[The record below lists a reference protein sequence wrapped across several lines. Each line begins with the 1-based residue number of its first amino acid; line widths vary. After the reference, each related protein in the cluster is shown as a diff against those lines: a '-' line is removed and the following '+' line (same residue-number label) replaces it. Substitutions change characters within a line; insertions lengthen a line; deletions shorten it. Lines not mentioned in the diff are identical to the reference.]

1 MLFELLPYQREYV
14 LREPEILIVEKGRQ
28 EGFTYVSGYKVVRR
42 IMKSK
47 VPEDHYWLSRDENLA
62 KEFVTKCL
70 TWIHTFNLVA
80 KSEVISIK
88 DVKTTKITFPNG
100 CQLFIMSSSIDGC
113 VGRSG
118 HFYFDEFAIHKDQE
132 QLWNIVLPCMS
143 MGFTLTVISTH
154 RSKTTFFYKLC
165 EKVKAGLIPNA
176 EIMTVNIER
185 AVDEGLADIANLM
198 RLSKGRR
205 PITALEFL
213 EEKKAQSSTEE
224 MYLQEYMCVPADSES
239 GCAVNEESLAKC
251 LRSKDDLFQ
260 PPRIGGKYYAGVDIG
275 RHRDLTVVWII
286 EDISKDKTPCLETR
300 EVFTMS
306 NKEFS
311 FQEKEIFRVL
321 NKWKPRFTH
330 VDGTNTGAML
340 GESIE
345 KKFGIKRAKAVRISA
360 VTRPK
365 FIGDAVGVVQREFVG
380 IPDDPETWED
390 FQSVER
396 YINKHGAVDYWIP
409 SRGDKGHGDRF
420 MAFTLAI
427 QSYIES
433 GALGSYY
440 LREAK
445 VVSES
450 HEIVKRNERK
460 ELRRT
465 FRRKKKFGG
474 F

>member
-1 MLFELLPYQREYV
+1 MLFKFLPFQQEY
-14 LREPEILIVEKGRQ
+14 ILSNPKILVVEKARQ
-28 EGFTYVSGYKVVRR
+28 IGFTYTSGYKVIRK
-42 IMKSK
+42 IMNNPT
-47 VPEDHYWLSRDENLA
+47 PEEHYWLSRDENLA
-62 KEFVTKCL
+62 KEFVTNCL
-70 TWIHTFNLVA
+70 DWIQLFNIA
-80 KSEVISIK
+80 AECEAISIK
-88 DVKTTKITFPNG
+88 DVKTTKIKFPNG
-100 CQLFIMSSSIDGC
+100 SQLFILSSSVDAC

-118 HFYFDEFAIHKDQE
+118 HFYLDEFAIHKDQE
-132 QLWNIVLPCMS
+132 QLWNIILPCS
-143 MGFTLTVISTH
+143 TWGFTLTVISTH

-165 EKVKAGLIPNA
+165 NLVKSGNMPNSK
-176 EIMTVNIER
+176 IMTVNIEQ
-185 AVDEGLADIANLM
+185 ALDAGLAEAISTKLIT
-198 RLSKGRR
+198 KGM
-205 PITALEFL
+205 PSVSAKQVLEM
-213 EEKKAQSSTEE
+213 KKAEASSEE
-224 MYLQEYMCVPADSES
+224 MFMQEYMCIPADSES

-251 LRSKDDLFQ
+251 LKPKDDLFQ
-260 PPRIGGKYYAGVDIG
+260 PPRVGGKYYAGVDIG

-286 EDISKDKTPCLETR
+286 EDVSKDKTPCLETR

-321 NKWKPRFTH
+321 NKWKPRHTH

-345 KKFGIKRAKAVRISA
+345 KKYGLKRAKAVRISA

-396 YINKHGAVDYWIP
+396 YINKHGQVDYWIP

-445 VVSES
+445 VVQES
-450 HEIVKRNERK
+450 HDIVKREERK
-460 ELRRT
+460 ELRKT